1 MTLTNA
7 LTDDPDLATALR
19 DLVHASFA

>member
-7 LTDDPDLATALR
+7 LTCLEQLPRLW
-19 DLVHASFA
+19 